1 MNRDVE
7 DPCFDESDEYE
18 FDEDDLRR
26 IEAWEKI
33 VKCTRRAHIGSLVML
48 AASLVSLVVQIINLF
63 LASLQCHQGDEWN
76 GKCFRAE

>member
-7 DPCFDESDEYE
+7 NPCFDESGEYE

-63 LASLQCHQGDEWN
+63 
-76 GKCFRAE
+76 

>member
-48 AASLVSLVVQIINLF
+48 AASLVSLVVQVINIF
-63 LASLQCHQGDEWN
+63 
-76 GKCFRAE
+76 

>member
-7 DPCFDESDEYE
+7 DTCFDESGEYE

-33 VKCTRRAHIGSLVML
+33 VKCTRRDTRLITFEIFNYFTS
-48 AASLVSLVVQIINLF
+48 S
-63 LASLQCHQGDEWN
+63 
-76 GKCFRAE
+76 

>member
-7 DPCFDESDEYE
+7 DPCFDESGEYE

-33 VKCTRRAHIGSLVML
+33 VKC
-48 AASLVSLVVQIINLF
+48 IITL
-63 LASLQCHQGDEWN
+63 
-76 GKCFRAE
+76 R

>member
-7 DPCFDESDEYE
+7 DPCFDESGEYE
-18 FDEDDLRR
+18 LRR

-63 LASLQCHQGDEWN
+63 
-76 GKCFRAE
+76 

>member
-48 AASLVSLVVQIINLF
+48 AASLVSLVVQIINL

>member
-48 AASLVSLVVQIINLF
+48 VQIINLF
-63 LASLQCHQGDEWN
+63 
-76 GKCFRAE
+76 